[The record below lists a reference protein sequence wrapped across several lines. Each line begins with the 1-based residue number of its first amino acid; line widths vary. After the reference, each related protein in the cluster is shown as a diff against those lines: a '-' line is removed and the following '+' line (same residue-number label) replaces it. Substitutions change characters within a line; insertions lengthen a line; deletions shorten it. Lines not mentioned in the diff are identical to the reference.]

1 MEILDDTGGKQKKIK
16 GNINVTSNKVS
27 RLFLILG
34 GFFLA
39 NALIAEFIG
48 VKIFALEQTLGFDPL
63 RWDILGEERSM
74 ELTAGVLLW
83 PVVFIMTDIINEY
96 FGRRGVKF
104 LSYGTVALIS
114 YAFLM
119 VFLSIELT
127 PPDWW
132 VNWKQGKGVPEMQD
146 AYQQIFGQSLSIIVG
161 SLVAFLVGQLADVF
175 VFHRIKKATGEQK
188 IWLRATG
195 STLVSQLLD
204 SFVVLYIAF
213 GIVGDNPWSLS
224 KILSI
229 GFMNYTYKFIV
240 AVALTPLLYWI
251 HAVIDRYLGEEL
263 AHELKQKA
271 MKDQ

>member
-1 MEILDDTGGKQKKIK
+1 MEILDETEGKQKEIR
-16 GNINVTSNKVS
+16 GNLSVTSHKVS
-27 RLFLILG
+27 RLFMILG

-114 YAFLM
+114 YAFFM

-132 VNWKQGKGVPEMQD
+132 VNWKQGSGVPEMQD
-146 AYQQIFGQSLSIIVG
+146 AYSNVFGQSLWIIVG

-175 VFHRIKKATGEQK
+175 VFHRIKKVTGEQK

-195 STLVSQLLD
+195 STLVSQLID

-213 GIVGDNPWSLS
+213 GIGSDWSMV

-240 AVALTPLLYWI
+240 AIALTPVLYWVHGI
-251 HAVIDRYLGEEL
+251 IDRYLGEEL
-263 AHELKQKA
+263 AQELKEKA
-271 MKDQ
+271 MEKR